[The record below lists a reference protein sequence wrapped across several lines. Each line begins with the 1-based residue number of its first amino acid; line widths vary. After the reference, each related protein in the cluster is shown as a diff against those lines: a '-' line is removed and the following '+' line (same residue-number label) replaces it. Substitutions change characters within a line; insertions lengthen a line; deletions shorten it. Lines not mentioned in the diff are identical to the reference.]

1 MMADKKVLVTGGAGF
16 IGSHISDLLIE
27 KGYSVVIVD
36 NLSSGKMANVNKKAK
51 FYNIDILNKE
61 LNNVFEDEKPDFVVH
76 CAAQISVSKSVR
88 APVLDAERNIL
99 CSINLLENCV
109 KYKVKKVIFSS
120 TGGALYGNPKKIPC
134 SEKTEIKPLSPYG
147 VAKYCIEQYL
157 SYYNRLYNLDYV
169 SLRYSNVYG
178 PRQDPFGEAG
188 VVAIF
193 CKKMIN
199 GETPAINGDGEQTR
213 DFVFVKDV
221 SKANLLALEKKVS
234 EREINISAMKETS
247 INEIFR
253 LISAAASSGIKPR
266 HAQEMIGEVRK
277 IALDNSLAKKELGWS
292 PEMDIKKGIKET
304 FEWFRKNL

>member
-1 MMADKKVLVTGGAGF
+1 MAVKKVLVTGGAGF

-27 KGYSVVIVD
+27 KGYSVGIVD
-36 NLSSGKMANVNKKAK
+36 DLSSGKMANVNKKAK
-51 FYNIDILNKE
+51 FYKIDILKKE
-61 LNNVFEDEKPDFVVH
+61 LNKVFEDEKPDFVVH

-88 APVLDAERNIL
+88 EPVLDAERNIL

-109 KYKVKKVIFSS
+109 KYKVKKIIFSS

-134 SEKTEIKPLSPYG
+134 NEKTEIKPLSPYG

-199 GETPAINGDGEQTR
+199 GETPIINGDGEQTR

-221 SKANLLALEKKVS
+221 SNANLLALEKKVK
-234 EREINISAMKETS
+234 EKEINISAMKETS
-247 INEIFR
+247 INEIFG
-253 LISAAASSGIKPR
+253 LISAAAAPGIKPG
-266 HAQEMIGEVRK
+266 HAPEMIGEVRK